1 MGTYCSLANCVF
13 NYFKVGVAQLILL
26 LHYILCSCWCHVKIC
41 FGMEK
46 AKLLTFIFKGQLQFL
61 QGLSLCGQ
69 CASSIGGQPDAENHK
84 WNWGHSQGI
93 NMCHL
98 DRRINLSVSHAM
110 CCALSCTPCINFLL
124 SEFKVFVTQC
134 QSHCR
139 FLSRCSG
146 TSPQLQEMLFSL
158 NSTLGHLVDSG
169 RGLLGLGQLTGV
181 PTVATAW

>member
-1 MGTYCSLANCVF
+1 MPYWDLFWNG
-13 NYFKVGVAQLILL
+13 
-26 LHYILCSCWCHVKIC
+26 
-41 FGMEK
+41 K
-46 AKLLTFIFKGQLQFL
+46 AKPLTFVFRGQFQSL

-98 DRRINLSVSHAM
+98 DRRVNLSVLFAM
-110 CCALSCTPCINFLL
+110 CCALSSAHCINFLL
-124 SEFKVFVTQC
+124 SEFKLLVTRC

-139 FLSRCSG
+139 FLSHCSG
-146 TSPQLQEMLFSL
+146 TLPWLQEMLFSL

-169 RGLLGLGQLTGV
+169 RGPLGSGQLTVV
-181 PTVATAW
+181 PTIATAW